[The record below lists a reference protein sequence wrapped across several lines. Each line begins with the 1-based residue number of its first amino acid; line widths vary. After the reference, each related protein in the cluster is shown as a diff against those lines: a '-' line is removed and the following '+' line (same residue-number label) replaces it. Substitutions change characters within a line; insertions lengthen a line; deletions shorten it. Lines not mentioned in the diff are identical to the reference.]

1 METGLDTAYAP
12 TPTQA
17 VAMLKAVK
25 GTWWLVYIGGPR
37 NGGHGWTPS
46 YVKTLVELGIKKFL
60 PCFVGR
66 QYVPSLG
73 LYDVLNAGLGAS
85 DGAEAARIMKSYGFA
100 DGSPVGL
107 DVEYDT
113 ATRLTEDAVA
123 YADGWC
129 KVVKDAGYN
138 PGVYAPLSFLQRLSR
153 ETNRPKWAFAAFWTS
168 SAVKAGLDPATI
180 PGLPDE
186 AYRGARVWQYGGNT
200 SVAGT
205 SADIDVAD
213 IPLAYGPGVEAPPHG
228 STPTIPSQPT
238 HSPEQYAAASRIAHL
253 DALASNV
260 HVADAPARWL
270 EIERYLDSQPA
281 SKPGNGDQS
290 GTDHNTKGQAEER
303 QGQGQGE
310 QDDDREEDEGEGEE
324 QGDDPRAGVEQ
335 TGDGQTALK
344 NPSVPIAAPPG
355 KAHLG
360 TPPPDTNGEQVDTSG
375 DGGTSGEGD
384 HEEQGAASTAAP
396 LPKPDPS
403 LKKGSKPPVPQS

>member
-37 NGGHGWTPS
+37 NGGHGWSPT
-46 YVKTLVELGIKKFL
+46 YVKTLVELGVKKFL

-73 LYDVLNAGLGAS
+73 LYDVMNAGLGAS
-85 DGAEAARIMKSYGFA
+85 DGAETARIMASYGFA
-100 DGSPVGL
+100 KGSPVGL

-129 KVVKDAGYN
+129 KTVKDAGYN

-168 SAVKAGLDPATI
+168 QAVKAGLDPATI

-200 SVAGT
+200 SVLGT
-205 SADIDVAD
+205 STDLDVAD
-213 IPLAYGPGVEAPPHG
+213 IPLAYGPGVEPPPHG
-228 STPTIPSQPT
+228 STPTVPAQAP
-238 HSPEQYAAASRIAHL
+238 HSPEQYAAAARIAHL

-270 EIERYLDSQPA
+270 EIERYLDSQAP
-281 SKPGNGDQS
+281 SKPPAAHGNEGEKS
-290 GTDHNTKGQAEER
+290 ESTAPKGEQAEEKT
-303 QGQGQGE
+303 
-310 QDDDREEDEGEGEE
+310 DEGEGEGESGDEGE
-324 QGDDPRAGVEQ
+324 QGEDDAEKSRGAAVQTGGEQ
-335 TGDGQTALK
+335 TPLK

-375 DGGTSGEGD
+375 DGGTTGEGD

-396 LPKPDPS
+396 LIKPDPT
-403 LKKGSKPPVPQS
+403 LKKSSKPPV